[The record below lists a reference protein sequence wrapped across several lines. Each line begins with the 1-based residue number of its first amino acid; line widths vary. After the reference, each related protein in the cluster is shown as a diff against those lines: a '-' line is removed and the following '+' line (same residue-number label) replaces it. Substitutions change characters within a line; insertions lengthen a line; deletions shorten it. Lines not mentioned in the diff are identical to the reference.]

1 MSDTLPLHTG
11 RKADYKEIMRLIVPF
26 SSSAGAQRR
35 LLLRNAS
42 GRQAPEG
49 RPSEIRSSG
58 YVDQLYQMDRR
69 SGAAGSPGTTSLA
82 LWKTSGGFPTITRH
96 GWVCGF
102 STPCGTAKTYTP
114 PLPAPDAIFKGEASE
129 HPVWELLRSGKVK
142 AVKDV
147 SELLHP

>member
-11 RKADYKEIMRLIVPF
+11 RKADYKETMRLIVPF
-26 SSSAGAQRR
+26 SSGAGAQRR

-69 SGAAGSPGTTSLA
+69 SGAAGSPGHYFFDSLENVRGLSDDPPARLGMRLFDAMWDSEGLNAA
-82 LWKTSGGFPTITRH
+82 LA
-96 GWVCGF
+96 C
-102 STPCGTAKTYTP
+102 AKRY
-114 PLPAPDAIFKGEASE
+114 F
-129 HPVWELLRSGKVK
+129 
-142 AVKDV
+142 
-147 SELLHP
+147 